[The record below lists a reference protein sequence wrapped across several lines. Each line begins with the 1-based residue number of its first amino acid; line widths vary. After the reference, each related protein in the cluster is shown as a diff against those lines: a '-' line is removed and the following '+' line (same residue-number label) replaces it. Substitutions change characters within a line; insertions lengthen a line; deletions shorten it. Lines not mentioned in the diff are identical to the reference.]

1 MAETGIETILQEHP
15 SAARDSLIPILQE
28 IQEDQGFLSREAV
41 TRVGEHLNLPASK
54 IYGVATFYNQFR
66 FQPKGKYHIIICRGT
81 ACHVKGSGN
90 VLDMA
95 MKRLKLEPGQ
105 TTRDRL
111 FSLETVAC
119 MGACGLAPVVNIN
132 GEFHAKITP
141 LKLARIIE
149 QCREEESTNA
159 EG

>member
-1 MAETGIETILQEHP
+1 
-15 SAARDSLIPILQE
+15 
-28 IQEDQGFLSREAV
+28 
-41 TRVGEHLNLPASK
+41 
-54 IYGVATFYNQFR
+54 
-66 FQPKGKYHIIICRGT
+66 
-81 ACHVKGSGN
+81 
-90 VLDMA
+90 

-132 GEFHAKITP
+132 GEFYAKITP
-141 LKLARIIE
+141 QKLARIIE